1 MVSPLKWKRSDP
13 NKKGRGAGYYY
24 KRNTLKRGWFSKYKL
39 SRDAKK
45 RATHQKK
52 RVSDTYVHTVDRN
65 TRKKRVATVRKSPR
79 KKVRRKG
86 WF

>member
-1 MVSPLKWKRSDP
+1 MVSPLKYKRSDP
-13 NKKGRGAGYYY
+13 NKKRRGAGWYY
-24 KRNTLKRGWFSKYKL
+24 KRNTHKRGWWSKYKL
-39 SRDAKK
+39 SRDARK

-52 RVSDTYVHTVDRN
+52 NVNPRYEHTVDRN
-65 TRKKRVATVRKSPR
+65 TRKRRVATVRKSPR